1 MINQSMV
8 SPAGAKK
15 KSSIG
20 IRSSLPFYLFISPW
34 ILGFLGLTLLPMLFS
49 LYASFTNWDGITLP
63 EFAGLDNFRRM
74 FLEDD
79 RFIVSIKNTLYYAFA
94 SVPLS
99 LGFALLIAVLLRRN
113 TLASRF
119 FRSVFYLPS
128 VIAGVAT
135 FLVWGWMYEAN
146 SGIFNY
152 FLSLVR
158 IQGPQW
164 LLDPNW
170 AMPSI
175 IIMSMSFCGGAV
187 LIFLAGLQNVP
198 EQYYEAAKLDG
209 ATRFQQFKFITIPSI
224 TPIILFNL
232 IMGVIDSFQ
241 VFAQPW
247 IMTDGGPIDATY
259 VYGLHIYNSA
269 FRYYEFG
276 YASSLAWVLFIVILI
291 PSLLIL
297 LSSKKWVHYEG
308 S

>member
-1 MINQSMV
+1 MINQLMV
-8 SPAGAKK
+8 SSAGTKRNSGVAV
-15 KSSIG
+15 
-20 IRSSLPFYLFISPW
+20 RSSLPFYLFISPW
-34 ILGFLGLTLLPMLFS
+34 LLGFLGLTLLPMLFS
-49 LYASFTNWDGITLP
+49 LYASFTDWDGIILP
-63 EFAGLDNFRRM
+63 TFVGLDNFKRM

-79 RFIVSIKNTLYYAFA
+79 RFLISIKNTLYYAFA

-99 LGFALLIAVLLRRN
+99 LGFALVIAVLLRRN
-113 TLASRF
+113 SLGSRF

-152 FLSLVR
+152 FLSLVG
-158 IQGPQW
+158 IQGPDW
-164 LLDPNW
+164 LLDPKW

-175 IIMSMSFCGGAV
+175 IIMSLSFCGGAI

-209 ATRFQQFKFITIPSI
+209 ATQLQQFKFITLPSI
-224 TPIILFNL
+224 TPVILFNL

-247 IMTDGGPIDATY
+247 IMTGGGPVDATY
-259 VYGLHIYNSA
+259 VYGLHIYNAA

-276 YASSLAWVLFIVILI
+276 YASALAWVLFIVILI

-308 S
+308 R